1 MWGARETSKSA
12 GRVESKM
19 LRVSDSSQVLGSPF
33 RYPPTPTPPQDL
45 LVHTV
50 LVLQEQGTQSKLL
63 KRGHLE
69 TTISLTRVIQQ
80 NFESTGGGGGGA
92 VSTLGPGQ
100 GVGEERPSWLCHHK
114 VVTRVTDKGR
124 GPWRRDDRWERPRK
138 FPELRLKRERG
149 LG

>member
-1 MWGARETSKSA
+1 
-12 GRVESKM
+12 M

-80 NFESTGGGGGGA
+80 NFESTGGGGGGGGEY
-92 VSTLGPGQ
+92 SGPRTGSGGRKAQLALSPQSGDKGDRQGQ
-100 GVGEERPSWLCHHK
+100 GSLAER
-114 VVTRVTDKGR
+114 
-124 GPWRRDDRWERPRK
+124 
-138 FPELRLKRERG
+138 
-149 LG
+149 